1 MIRVVLA
8 LLLVSAFLSSLAQS
22 ALQAV
27 PDIRTCDV
35 MVQDSIN
42 RLKYNNYSSI
52 DELEFRIQEKL
63 NEYNRLA
70 RLGRL
75 SAEIITIPVVVH
87 VVHSGESVG
96 NGKNLSFEQISSQIE
111 VLNEDFRRRIDSRG
125 ENDDPNGADIE
136 VEFCLAALD
145 PDGQELA
152 EPGVN
157 RYNGNRSGWTRQ
169 DIDGTLKPDTNWD
182 PNQYLNIWTVNFT
195 GENELLLGY
204 AQFPSGSPLEGI
216 GESGGAENT
225 DGIVVQYTSFGSS
238 EKGDF
243 PIMQEPY
250 NKGRTTVHEVGH
262 YLGLRHI
269 WGDGPCGA
277 DDFVGD
283 TPEQAGPTRGCP
295 LGKASCGSTDMI
307 SNYMDYSDDACMNI
321 FTKGQKA
328 RMRAVL
334 EVSPRRASLANSSAC
349 VDQVTEIPNPE
360 FRPDK
365 ELVLN
370 GGAVRFTDLSTNF
383 PSEWA
388 WSFEG
393 GSPSQSAERNPTVQ
407 YDQEGV
413 YKVTL
418 TVSNKIGAAVPLTKE
433 GLITVSSEGV
443 CNSLSNYEGSLVS
456 LPMPDTY
463 RDTLLTD
470 PSGSLGGHNSQRI
483 QAVSEFYLNDL
494 GYENLSAVNISFA
507 HAVST
512 QDDAAVTIVVW
523 NARGPQSS
531 PAAVIDQQSV
541 LIQQIQQDIE
551 NNQPTKVVFSS
562 LVPLFGAAFQ
572 VGVLFENYER
582 GDSVAVKTSPDGG
595 SNLATSWE
603 LNQYNEWNQ
612 YALTWGT
619 NIALDIRPEVGM
631 NPSVQINSNRL
642 ITNPGDEVQINAS
655 GASIFQWNADDGSI
669 TNQLGP
675 QIIVTPTQTTTYDVA
690 GSGVDLC
697 VDNAAFTVFV
707 RTVAGIREELTG
719 EISLYPNPSHG
730 LLNITLQ
737 NNEFAPV
744 QMEIYDPIGRKLLI
758 QSFEKRGV
766 LLDEKVDISTLQS
779 GIYFVRLSQGDNVST
794 LRVIKE

>member
-1 MIRVVLA
+1 MIRAGFTLLFVSFVLA
-8 LLLVSAFLSSLAQS
+8 GLAQHS
-22 ALQAV
+22 FQPV
-27 PDIRTCDV
+27 PDMRTCDA
-35 MVQDSIN
+35 MVQDSLN

-63 NEYNRLA
+63 AEYERLS
-70 RLGRL
+70 RVGRL

-96 NGKNLSFEQISSQIE
+96 SGKNLSFEQISTQIE
-111 VLNEDFRRRIDSRG
+111 VLNEDFRRKVDSRG
-125 ENDDPNGADIE
+125 ENDDPDGADIE
-136 VEFCLAALD
+136 IEFCLAALD
-145 PDGQELA
+145 PDGQELS

-157 RYNGNRSGWTRQ
+157 RYNGNRVAWTRN
-169 DIDGTLKPDTNWD
+169 DVEGVLKPATIWD
-182 PNQYLNIWTVNFT
+182 ANQYLNMWTVDFT
-195 GENELLLGY
+195 GESETLLGY
-204 AQFPSGSPLEGI
+204 AQFPSESSLQGI
-216 GESGGAENT
+216 PESGGASTT
-225 DGIVVQYTSFGSS
+225 DGVVVQYTSFGSS

-277 DDFVGD
+277 DDFVAD

-393 GSPSQSAERNPTVQ
+393 GSPSQSAERNPIVQ

-675 QIIVTPTQTTTYDVA
+675 QIIVNPAQTTIYTVA

-697 VDNAAFTVFV
+697 VDNATFTIFV
-707 RTVAGIREELTG
+707 RTVASTQEELTG
-719 EISLYPNPSHG
+719 DISLYPNPTRDI
-730 LLNITLQ
+730 LNLSIQ
-737 NNEFAPV
+737 NNELSPV
-744 QMEIYDPIGRKLLI
+744 LMEVYDPIGRKLI
-758 QSFEKRGV
+758 REVFEKRSTSFGQQ
-766 LLDEKVDISTLQS
+766 VDISRLQS
-779 GIYFVRLSQGDNVST
+779 GIYFVRLAQGGKVST
-794 LRVIKE
+794 LRVIKK

>member
-1 MIRVVLA
+1 MIRAGFTLLFVSFVLA
-8 LLLVSAFLSSLAQS
+8 GLAQNTF
-22 ALQAV
+22 QPV
-27 PDIRTCDV
+27 PDMRTCDA
-35 MVQDSIN
+35 MVQDSLN

-63 NEYNRLA
+63 EEYDRLS
-70 RLGRL
+70 RVGRL

-87 VVHSGESVG
+87 VVHSGESPG
-96 NGKNLSFEQISSQIE
+96 SGKNLSFEQISSQIE
-111 VLNEDFRRRIDSRG
+111 VLNEDFRRKVDSPG
-125 ENDDPNGADIE
+125 ENDNPDGADIE
-136 VEFCLAALD
+136 IEFCLAALD

-152 EPGVN
+152 EPGVH
-157 RYNGNRSGWTRQ
+157 RYNGNKLAWTRN
-169 DIDGTLKPDTNWD
+169 DIEGVLKPATIWD
-182 PNQYLNIWTVNFT
+182 ANQYLNMWTVDFT
-195 GENELLLGY
+195 GESETLLGY
-204 AQFPSGSPLEGI
+204 AQFPSESSLQGI
-216 GESGGAENT
+216 PESGGASTT
-225 DGIVVQYTSFGSS
+225 DGVVVQYTSFGSS

-277 DDFVGD
+277 DDFVAD
-283 TPEQAGPTRGCP
+283 TPEQSGPTRGCP
-295 LGKASCGSTDMI
+295 LGKASCGSTDLI

-321 FTKGQKA
+321 FTKGQKT

-349 VDQVTEIPNPE
+349 VDVVTEIPNPE

-365 ELVLN
+365 ELVLS
-370 GGAVRFTDLSTNF
+370 GGSVKFTDLSTNF

-388 WSFEG
+388 WTFEG
-393 GSPSQSAERNPTVQ
+393 GSPSQSTERNPTVR

-413 YKVTL
+413 YAVTL
-418 TVSNKIGAAVPLTKE
+418 TVSNKIGSAEPLTKE
-433 GLITVSSEGV
+433 ALISVSAEGV
-443 CNSLSNYEGSLVS
+443 CNSLSNYEGQLVS

-463 RDTLLTD
+463 RDTLLTN
-470 PSGSLGGHNSQRI
+470 PGGALAGHNSQGLM
-483 QAVSEFYLNDL
+483 AVSEFYLNDL

-507 HAVST
+507 HAGST
-512 QDDAAVTIVVW
+512 RDDAAVTVVVW

-541 LIQQIQQDIE
+541 LIQQIQQDIQD
-551 NNQPTKVVFSS
+551 NQPTKVVFSG

-572 VGVLFENYER
+572 VGVLFENYDR
-582 GDSVAVKTSPDGG
+582 GDSVAIKTSPDGG

-655 GASIFQWNADDGSI
+655 GASIFQWNADDGSL

-675 QIIVTPTQTTTYDVA
+675 QIIVNPTQTTTYLVE

-697 VDNAAFTVFV
+697 VDNAVFTVFV
-707 RTVAGIREELTG
+707 RTVAGVREELTG
-719 EISLYPNPSHG
+719 DITLYPNPSRG
-730 LLNITLQ
+730 FLNLSIQ
-737 NNEFAPV
+737 NNDFSPV
-744 QMEIYDPIGRKLLI
+744 LMEIYDPTGRKLMM
-758 QSFEKRGV
+758 QSLEKRTT
-766 LLDEKVDISTLQS
+766 LLEERVDISTFRS
-779 GIYFVRLSQGDNVST
+779 GIYFVRLSQGDRVST
-794 LRVIKE
+794 LRVIKR